1 MKALKTIGR
10 IILVI
15 VIIAVVV
22 PYFLPDSASTS
33 DELQINATPQVIFR
47 QVNNYKNWKA
57 WSPFEADPTMVDTF
71 SGPEQ
76 GVGANRAWI
85 GDDAGT
91 GSMTILESD
100 PYKYISN
107 KLEFGPDGGGG
118 IGAWNF
124 NVTEEGTKVVWSIR
138 ITKLSYFERWFGL
151 IINFTLKPRITEGL
165 NSLKELTEAMPE
177 PLKVKKIILD
187 PQTTMVVYDSTT
199 MDGMKAM
206 FEKSYGELM
215 TYIGRKQIPITG
227 EQFAVY
233 HNWDPNGYIKI
244 SAGIP
249 VDKERKG
256 NSTVTYFELPGGE
269 ALFAK
274 HVGGYDTGPTHY
286 AIDAYIKDFNIETRD
301 FIWEKYL
308 YDPMTDTDSTKWVT
322 FIYYPIK

>member
-15 VIIAVVV
+15 VIIALVV

-47 QVNNYKNWKA
+47 QVNNYNNWKA

-76 GVGANRAWI
+76 GVGATRAWV

-100 PYKYISN
+100 SYKYISN
-107 KLEFGPDGGGG
+107 NLEFGPDGGGG
-118 IGAWNF
+118 VGAWNF
-124 NVTEEGTKVVWSIR
+124 NVTEEGTMVVWSIR
-138 ITKLSYFERWFGL
+138 ITKLGYFKRWFGL
-151 IINFTLKPRITEGL
+151 LMNFTIKPMMTEGL

-187 PQTTMVVYDSTT
+187 PQPTMVVFDSTT
-199 MDGMKAM
+199 MDGMQAM
-206 FEKSYGELM
+206 FERSYGTLM
-215 TYIGRKQIPITG
+215 SYMGQKQIPITG

-256 NSTVTYFELPGGE
+256 NGTVTYFELPGGE
-269 ALFAK
+269 AVFAK
-274 HVGGYDTGPTHY
+274 HIGGYDTGPTHY
-286 AIDAYIKDFNIETRD
+286 AIDAYIKDFNIETLD

-308 YDPMTDTDSTKWVT
+308 YNPMTDTDSTKWVT